1 MKGKSMRV
9 WTVLTIPKRENR
21 KKVDVLLCVDG
32 NGLLCVRETL
42 AIRMNG
48 TREAKKI

>member
-1 MKGKSMRV
+1 M
-9 WTVLTIPKRENR
+9 TLTNPNRENR

-48 TREAKKI
+48 TREAKKIWL